1 MRREVLAAIAAVAG
15 SVLIS
20 VAVRADIPWDG
31 RTKRQQA
38 ALVLGYLA
46 AEETNNC
53 AALADEVTALFD
65 ALNKAYKFDDDDRA
79 EKSALGR
86 FVTRGRK
93 AAERE
98 WRRDR
103 AGFCDDLKLDM
114 DRARAELL
122 RG

>member
-1 MRREVLAAIAAVAG
+1 MRRHVLTAISAVAAG
-15 SVLIS
+15 VI
-20 VAVRADIPWDG
+20 VAAAARADIPWDG
-31 RTKRQQA
+31 RTTRQQA

-65 ALNKAYKFDDDDRA
+65 ALNKGYKFDDDDRA

-98 WRRDR
+98 WRRNR

-122 RG
+122 RR